1 MKFIN
6 LIESVLSLNVRT
18 NDIKKWNILQKDLW
32 EKLVGKK
39 EVEKN
44 DVNTFIKFA
53 KFFYSFVE
61 TNKKTPTIKQIEKEL
76 KIGRV

>member
-6 LIESVLSLNVRT
+6 LIESVLSLEVRT
-18 NDIKKWNILQKDLW
+18 KNIEKWNLIQKDLW
-32 EKLVGKK
+32 KKLVDKDD
-39 EVEKN
+39 VERN
-44 DVNTFIKFA
+44 DINKFLKFA

-61 TNKKTPTIKQIEKEL
+61 KNNETPTIKQIEKEL